1 MFKGLGDLQKML
13 QTAKELQEKM
23 EKELAEMRI
32 EGSSG
37 GGMVKVV
44 LDGRK
49 NLHSIHLEPEI
60 VNPTDCEMLE
70 DLIIA
75 AFNDASSKVEEQI
88 AAKLGAMGAGFKI
101 PGLF

>member
-1 MFKGLGDLQKML
+1 MFKNIQEWQKML
-13 QTAKELQEKM
+13 QSARELQEKM
-23 EKELAEMRI
+23 EKELAEIRV

-49 NLHSIHLEPEI
+49 NLISLHLEPEI
-60 VNPTDCEMLE
+60 VNPSDCEMLE

-75 AFNDASSKVEEQI
+75 AFNEASSRVEEQV
-88 AAKLGAMGAGFKI
+88 AAKLGALGAGFKI
-101 PGLF
+101 PGLL

>member
-1 MFKGLGDLQKML
+1 MFKNLNELQKML
-13 QTAKELQEKM
+13 QSAREIQEKI
-23 EKELAEMRI
+23 EKELTEMRI

-49 NLHSIHLEPEI
+49 NLISLHLEPEI
-60 VNPTDCEMLE
+60 VNPADCEMLE
-70 DLIIA
+70 DLILA
-75 AFNDASSKVEEQI
+75 AFNEASSRVDEQI
-88 AAKLGAMGAGFKI
+88 AAKLGAFSTSFKI

>member
-23 EKELAEMRI
+23 EKELAEMRV

-49 NLHSIHLEPEI
+49 NLHSIQLEPEI
-60 VNPTDCEMLE
+60 VNPADCEMLE
-70 DLIIA
+70 DLILA
-75 AFNDASSKVEEQI
+75 AFNDASAKVEEQI
-88 AAKLGAMGAGFKI
+88 TTKLGALGSGFKI